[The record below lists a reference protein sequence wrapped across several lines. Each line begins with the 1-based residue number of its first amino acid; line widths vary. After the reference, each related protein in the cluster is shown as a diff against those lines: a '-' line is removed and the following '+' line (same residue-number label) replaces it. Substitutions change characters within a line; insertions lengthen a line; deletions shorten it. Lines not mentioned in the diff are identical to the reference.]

1 MAWCAFHI
9 SQSRSSDSRPIR
21 GCVLVTRRFSR
32 QELGPAHLVASA
44 IAANFP
50 HVVIVVL
57 RLQSVSPFTTSRFQD
72 ATTPV
77 LLLSSKKRRP
87 RQPSLHHRIVRTISP
102 VAYTFDLPTIGRRRT
117 SPVMSQDRF
126 PQAATCITPNGS
138 PAITAL
144 LPERGSSGST
154 PSASYRGG
162 DWHTM
167 KAEMPS
173 PGVSLPG
180 SFAAAPSPDLPVRR
194 P

>member
-1 MAWCAFHI
+1 M
-9 SQSRSSDSRPIR
+9 
-21 GCVLVTRRFSR
+21 TRRFSR

-72 ATTPV
+72 AATPV

-87 RQPSLHHRIVRTISP
+87 RQPSLHRRIVRTISP

-117 SPVMSQDRF
+117 SPVMTQDRF
-126 PQAATCITPNGS
+126 LQAATCITPNGS
-138 PAITAL
+138 PAETAS
-144 LPERGSSGST
+144 LPARRSSGST
-154 PSASYRGG
+154 PSASCRGG
-162 DWHTM
+162 VWHTM

-173 PGVSLPG
+173 PGVFLPG
-180 SFAAAPSPDLPVRR
+180 SFAAAPYPASPAGR